1 MKMKLVFDT
10 TDAQTI
16 AASDKVGAFVTA
28 ADGTLITAT
37 GTSLD
42 VEISNASIAVT
53 ATDLDIRDLAFAT
66 DKVDV
71 TGSEVSLDSATLAAL
86 ENITVSA
93 TDLDIRDLDSATDSV
108 QSDLHDGTGNAITST
123 AGALDVNIASGSIT
137 VTEEDV
143 YAEDSAH
150 ASGDQGGFV
159 LAVRQDTLA
168 SSTSADG
175 DYAAFKQN
183 SLGELYVKDSDVL
196 AQLTSGVVVT
206 ATDLDVR
213 DLAFA
218 TDKVDVSGSEVS
230 LDSATLAALENITV
244 SATDLDIRDLAFAT
258 DSVDV
263 SGSSVT
269 VSATDLD
276 IRDLDFATDSV
287 DVSGSSVSITGTI
300 TTSDAALANTAVLAS
315 AVTST
320 TTSATLGLALASRKY
335 LTVYNNGN
343 KVVYV
348 GQSGVTT
355 SNGFPVFPGSLVEM
369 RLGAAVALH
378 SVAEAGSQN
387 VRALELS

>member
-1 MKMKLVFDT
+1 VKHKIVFDV
-10 TDAQTI
+10 TDADTI
-16 AASDKVGAFVTA
+16 AASDSIGAYVRA
-28 ADGTLITAT
+28 SDGTLITAT
-37 GTSLD
+37 GTALD
-42 VEISNASIAVT
+42 VNIDNASIAVT
-53 ATDLDIRDLAFAT
+53 ATDLDIRNLVFAT

-71 TGSEVSLDSATLAAL
+71 SGSEVSLDATTLAAL

-93 TDLDIRDLDSATDSV
+93 TDLDIRNLVAATDSV
-108 QSDLHDGTGNAITST
+108 QSNLADGAGNLLTST
-123 AGALDVNIASGSIT
+123 AGALDINIASGSIT

-143 YAEDSAH
+143 YAEDAAH
-150 ASGDQGGFV
+150 TSGDKGGFV

-183 SLGELYVKDSDVL
+183 QKGELYVKDADVL

-213 DLAFA
+213 NLVFA

-269 VSATDLD
+269 VSGT
-276 IRDLDFATDSV
+276 
-287 DVSGSSVSITGTI
+287 VSTN
-300 TTSDAALANTAVLAS
+300 DAALADTAVLAS
-315 AVTST
+315 NKTV
-320 TTSATLGLALASRKY
+320 TTSSASLTLALASRKY
-335 LTVYNNGN
+335 LSVYNNGN
-343 KVVYV
+343 KMVYV
-348 GQSGVTT
+348 GQSGVSTT
-355 SNGFPVFPGSLVEM
+355 NGFPLPPGSILDM

-378 SVAEAGSQN
+378 AVSQAGSQD

>member
-37 GTSLD
+37 GTALD
-42 VEISNASIAVT
+42 VSIDNASIVVT

-71 TGSEVSLDSATLAAL
+71 TGSEVSLDATTLAAL

-93 TDLDIRDLDSATDSV
+93 TDLDIRDLSAATDSV
-108 QSDLHDGTGNAITST
+108 QSNLFDGAGNAISST
-123 AGALDVNIASGSIT
+123 AGALDVNVASGSIT
-137 VTEEDV
+137 VVESDV

-150 ASGDQGGFV
+150 TSGDEGGFV

-183 SLGELYVKDSDVL
+183 AKGELYVKDTDVL

-206 ATDLDVR
+206 ATDLDIR

-218 TDKVDVSGSEVS
+218 TDSVDVSGSSV
-230 LDSATLAALENITV
+230 IV

-263 SGSSVT
+263 SGSSVSISGT
-269 VSATDLD
+269 V
-276 IRDLDFATDSV
+276 
-287 DVSGSSVSITGTI
+287 
-300 TTSDAALANTAVLAS
+300 TTSDAALANSAVLAS
-315 AVTST
+315 AVSST
-320 TTSATLGLALASRKY
+320 TTSATLGLSLTDRKY
-335 LTVYNNGN
+335 LTLYNNGN
-343 KVVYV
+343 KVVFV

-355 SNGFPVFPGSLVEM
+355 SNGFPIFPGSLIDM

-378 SVAEAGSQN
+378 SVAEAGTQE
-387 VRALELS
+387 VRALQLS